1 MQQHAIVVQTQDT
14 TATVRVLRQDA
25 CAHCQVNCGG
35 GCAKTVEATAQ
46 NPVGAQVGD
55 RVLLESATTRLL
67 AFSAALFC
75 APVLLAICSYFLFA
89 HLSASSVAIY
99 AASIAVGVASFLCI
113 GLVCDRAVRK
123 NPDLTIIQITEPI
136 GAENGEADDR
146 A

>member
-1 MQQHAIVVQTQDT
+1 MQQHAIVVQTAEN

-35 GCAKTVEATAQ
+35 GCAKTVQATAQ

-55 RVLLESATTRLL
+55 RVLVESATSRLL

-75 APVLLAICSYFLFA
+75 APVLLAICAYFLFA
-89 HLSASSVAIY
+89 QLFVSSVAVY
-99 AASIAVGVASFLCI
+99 AASIAVGVVSFLCI
-113 GLVCDRAVRK
+113 GLACDRAVRK
-123 NPDLTIIQITEPI
+123 NPDLTVIQIIEPI
-136 GAENGEADDR
+136 GAENGESNDR